1 MKKVIQYKKTSL
13 LRRGAAFLLD
23 IIVVFLC
30 FVFINAIAT
39 NPILKAFTDY
49 DEVTAEYD
57 QELLDTHLYYKDNNE
72 SVVLIVDEYDKNLTY
87 FFNSI
92 GEIDTYN
99 KMKEDSG
106 YFEYNI
112 ETSTWDKKSESLDS
126 DVKSFYLNTLKI
138 ARDNYIL
145 NRDSIKE
152 KQLILNGYGSI
163 IFIVNSTAG
172 FLIAFLLVPMLSK
185 DGSTLGMKP
194 FYLGVVSNA
203 DGGYATKMQVFMR
216 FLIVFAIYFMASLY
230 TFGLPLIA
238 SGIIMVFTDKKLSI
252 CDLLCSNYV
261 IDMGPLEDKIPE
273 NEQILIVYDDG
284 KEEERK
290 CDVYD

>member
-126 DVKSFYLNTLKI
+126 DVKSFYLSTLKI

-172 FLIAFLLVPMLSK
+172 FLIAFL
-185 DGSTLGMKP
+185 
-194 FYLGVVSNA
+194 
-203 DGGYATKMQVFMR
+203 
-216 FLIVFAIYFMASLY
+216 
-230 TFGLPLIA
+230 
-238 SGIIMVFTDKKLSI
+238 
-252 CDLLCSNYV
+252 
-261 IDMGPLEDKIPE
+261 
-273 NEQILIVYDDG
+273 
-284 KEEERK
+284 
-290 CDVYD
+290 